1 MHLSE
6 KTSSH
11 FKIPLFFRPLNVLKL
26 GGQFSLAEIHSW
38 VCFCLPEVP
47 ERVPSDGQ
55 VSMNFRSTFLG
66 TQLEC
71 SYRRSDAVFKSD
83 NVSTI
88 SIIKDVLTKEATKRK
103 INLNISYDIQDE
115 SVTHTLKLL
124 HPKLE
129 HQLLLAKK
137 VQLIDALKELEV
149 HEGNRECMVPEYQD
163 VLDNADQLQAEFRL
177 QPSHLERLY
186 GMITDLYIDKFKFKG
201 INVKG
206 KVPQLM
212 SVLEEYDFESLVEFF
227 DGE

>member
-103 INLNISYDIQDE
+103 INLNISYE
-115 SVTHTLKLL
+115 LRRSVANCDSFTTEGRLL
-124 HPKLE
+124 
-129 HQLLLAKK
+129 
-137 VQLIDALKELEV
+137 
-149 HEGNRECMVPEYQD
+149 N
-163 VLDNADQLQAEFRL
+163 
-177 QPSHLERLY
+177 
-186 GMITDLYIDKFKFKG
+186 
-201 INVKG
+201 
-206 KVPQLM
+206 
-212 SVLEEYDFESLVEFF
+212 ESLVLNLVYWYLFF
-227 DGE
+227 Q

>member
-103 INLNISYDIQDE
+103 INLNISYGKTSMTSKHLPLCNVAFKSCEEALQIA
-115 SVTHTLKLL
+115 TLLRRRG
-124 HPKLE
+124 
-129 HQLLLAKK
+129 
-137 VQLIDALKELEV
+137 D
-149 HEGNRECMVPEYQD
+149 C
-163 VLDNADQLQAEFRL
+163 
-177 QPSHLERLY
+177 
-186 GMITDLYIDKFKFKG
+186 
-201 INVKG
+201 
-206 KVPQLM
+206 
-212 SVLEEYDFESLVEFF
+212 
-227 DGE
+227 